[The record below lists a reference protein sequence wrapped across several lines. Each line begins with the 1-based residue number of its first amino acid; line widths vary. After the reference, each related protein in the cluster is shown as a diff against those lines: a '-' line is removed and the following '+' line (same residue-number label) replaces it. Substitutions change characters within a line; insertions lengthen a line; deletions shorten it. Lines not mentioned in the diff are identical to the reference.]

1 MNALIL
7 FAGKESENAYKRVEI
22 YREEQRIPRES
33 EEYGNSGGYAELREE
48 GSYGIYCF
56 MNSRLELPSGLSEYE
71 YQMKAILV
79 TTYLIGATVP
89 RLGPLAEQRALRIPL
104 TDEERGFLPRLFH
117 DAFSLMHRVT
127 VGSYFPINKSE

>member
-1 MNALIL
+1 
-7 FAGKESENAYKRVEI
+7 
-22 YREEQRIPRES
+22 
-33 EEYGNSGGYAELREE
+33 
-48 GSYGIYCF
+48 

-89 RLGPLAEQRALRIPL
+89 RLGPLAERALRIPL
-104 TDEERGFLPRLFH
+104 TE
-117 DAFSLMHRVT
+117 SVT

>member
-1 MNALIL
+1 
-7 FAGKESENAYKRVEI
+7 
-22 YREEQRIPRES
+22 
-33 EEYGNSGGYAELREE
+33 
-48 GSYGIYCF
+48 

-89 RLGPLAEQRALRIPL
+89 RLGPLAERALRIPL

-117 DAFSLMHRVT
+117 DAFSLICNSRELF
-127 VGSYFPINKSE
+127 SYKQIGIKQYTFMACLDAKPAQFVAKWTRKYFIHLRHK